1 MSSGNVLIEAGRL
14 AAEGRP
20 FVLATVVQV
29 VRPAS
34 TRLGDRALVKPDGEL
49 VGWVGGACSEPAV
62 VREALRA
69 LADGEARVV
78 RIEGGCAS
86 EGVVEVLVEPQVPA
100 PLLAVVGESP
110 AAATLAELARTVG
123 WRVETASVERADA
136 VVDGLR
142 HDTQRMT
149 EHAVAVRRMAQLS
162 AAVAENEARLQDLSA
177 RQEAW
182 QRQWSAINGSLG
194 VS

>member
-136 VVDGLR
+136 VV
-142 HDTQRMT
+142 
-149 EHAVAVRRMAQLS
+149 
-162 AAVAENEARLQDLSA
+162 
-177 RQEAW
+177 
-182 QRQWSAINGSLG
+182 
-194 VS
+194 